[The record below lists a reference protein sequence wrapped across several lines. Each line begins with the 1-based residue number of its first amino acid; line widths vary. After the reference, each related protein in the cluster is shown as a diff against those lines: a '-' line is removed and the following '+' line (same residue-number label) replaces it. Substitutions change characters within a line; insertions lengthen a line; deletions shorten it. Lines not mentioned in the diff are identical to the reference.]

1 MKALAVARKRVGR
14 VLVALM
20 AVVLTAS
27 AAACGGTEMTAPAS
41 PYASVSHPTAPQSP
55 TGQPSPPTA
64 TPTDTPIP
72 GPSPTPTATPVST
85 PAPPGFIVDGG
96 VVTDTWQHFSVDFP
110 GVNLQP
116 LAGQDV
122 TVRFYTV
129 HDGDKYGTY
138 FYLDDLE
145 CNICTEEPIPDPE
158 PGTASIGGLVQAVV
172 GNLNQSM
179 PGVTVVAYSPGGEVY
194 QTLSIHDAT
203 CHFYNI
209 PPGTYTV
216 YAQTWVEGVLKFDS
230 ATVTVVS
237 DERNYYVN
245 LRLQ

>member
-1 MKALAVARKRVGR
+1 M
-14 VLVALM
+14 
-20 AVVLTAS
+20 
-27 AAACGGTEMTAPAS
+27 
-41 PYASVSHPTAPQSP
+41 
-55 TGQPSPPTA
+55 
-64 TPTDTPIP
+64 
-72 GPSPTPTATPVST
+72 
-85 PAPPGFIVDGG
+85 
-96 VVTDTWQHFSVDFP
+96 TDTWQHFSVDFS
-110 GVNLQP
+110 GIDLAP

-122 TVRFYTV
+122 QVRFYTV

-145 CNICTEEPIPDPE
+145 CNICTEWPIPDPQ
-158 PGTASIGGLVQAVV
+158 PGTASIGGKVLGIISSVPQA
-172 GNLNQSM
+172 M
-179 PGVTVVAYSPGGEVY
+179 PGVMVVAYSPGGEVY

-203 CHFYNI
+203 YHFYNI

-216 YAQTWVEGVLKFDS
+216 YAQTWVGGVLKMDS